1 VGSSVPLVTLQ
12 IADALSS
19 NVVVGAENLGKALAL
34 GMVVI
39 IGLVMVF
46 YAWVQRRTQRWLS

>member
-1 VGSSVPLVTLQ
+1 VTLQ

-19 NVVVGAENLGKALAL
+19 NVIVGAENVGKALAL
-34 GMVVI
+34 GMVLLV
-39 IGLVMVF
+39 GLVMIF